1 MKKTLVSAMCLLFT
15 NAMAHAAD
23 SPVDKTQTTTDHVQ
37 PDNTGINKRD
47 RQESSLTPLDQSGSK
62 ADREITQAIRKSIMK
77 QELSMNAKN
86 IKVITRNGEVT
97 LRGPVGSQSEIDKI
111 VTLAKAIP
119 GIKTLNNELEI
130 K

>member
-1 MKKTLVSAMCLLFT
+1 MKKSLVTAMCLML
-15 NAMAHAAD
+15 ASVAVQAAD
-23 SPVDKTQTTTDHVQ
+23 GSAGNTPTVENHVKL
-37 PDNTGINKRD
+37 DNSGINKRD
-47 RQESSLTPLDQSGSK
+47 RKEQTLTPMDQSGAK
-62 ADREITQAIRKSIMK
+62 ADRDITQAIRKSILN

-97 LRGPVGSQSEIDKI
+97 LRGPVENQSEIDKI
-111 VTLAKAIP
+111 VTQVKTVP

>member
-1 MKKTLVSAMCLLFT
+1 MKKSLVTAMCLML
-15 NAMAHAAD
+15 ASVAVQAAD
-23 SPVDKTQTTTDHVQ
+23 GSAGNTPTVENHVK
-37 PDNTGINKRD
+37 PDNSGINKRD
-47 RQESSLTPLDQSGSK
+47 RKEQTLTPMDQSGAK
-62 ADREITQAIRKSIMK
+62 ADRDITQAIRKSILN

-97 LRGPVGSQSEIDKI
+97 LRGPVENQSEIDKI
-111 VTLAKAIP
+111 VTQVKTVP